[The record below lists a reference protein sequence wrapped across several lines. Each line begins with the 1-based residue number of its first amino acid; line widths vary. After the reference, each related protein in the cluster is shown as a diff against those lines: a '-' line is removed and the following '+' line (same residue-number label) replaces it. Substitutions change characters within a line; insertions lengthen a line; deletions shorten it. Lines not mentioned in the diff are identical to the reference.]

1 MQMESNKYGIYV
13 VTLSNRKHI
22 YCKAINKDKA
32 FDICRP
38 ISERDHS
45 KICRRKTIYIPPF
58 ACNKFLEASPNSI
71 LLIEI
76 K

>member
-1 MQMESNKYGIYV
+1 MENDKYGIYV
-13 VTLSNRKHI
+13 VTRSNGKHI
-22 YCKAINKDKA
+22 YCKTINEYKA
-32 FDICRP
+32 VEICRP
-38 ISERDHS
+38 ISENDYS